1 MSRLLD
7 RSRVVGV
14 AFCSAAMVVGSPA
27 LAQSEALVVLRGSG
41 LKQVFTAP
49 ADEGM
54 ARAMG
59 MLSQRLREIPI
70 EISALAQDEE
80 ADQAM
85 AMLTSIM
92 PLVAGM
98 LDHPCEFTLID
109 HGGMA
114 NMLPDLDARI
124 VVQTGDRDVTTQ
136 MHNAVRFMA
145 QMAAEHEAD
154 MELSAMGGGKM
165 MKLTL
170 PMGQFVFGPGND
182 AETQFVFGLDAA
194 GDGIDMGSFKV
205 PSPSELDGA
214 KLDAQL
220 YVNVK
225 SMARVLTRVMESH
238 GDPNAQQVSET
249 IAQFMPEG
257 DLDIVGGSAIKNGR
271 RWSVLRARGAVTT
284 LENVTTAFAAL
295 IGEVNLHPDPI
306 SPDAFKLIP
315 QDVTTASVQVQ
326 DLSSMVAPL
335 QMVAFQAGLPEL
347 VGVIESLGKTW
358 VTYMSDET
366 GGGGLM
372 SLVMIQPD
380 VNAKAMAD
388 SLSEL
393 ANSANLHA
401 SVLHG
406 YVRMR
411 EWETKD
417 ERGGAMKLHSL
428 AFPGLP
434 VPFEVSLGV
443 VDDHLVIGAT
453 PQGVLAAV
461 DHWRSGRP
469 SLSDNAR
476 FKEASAG
483 LLGNAQ
489 KVTFMDMPNN
499 IGRGYP
505 VAQMLGSA
513 VANFVRSP
521 VDPSRDPGV
530 VTPSM
535 RTLARNAKA
544 WIGVTS
550 IQGGDFVFISSGDPS
565 IMVNVAGGAGSLG
578 ITPALLGVGVA
589 AAMAEQHGG
598 MNMH

>member
-1 MSRLLD
+1 MTRLLD
-7 RSRVVGV
+7 RGRVVGTV
-14 AFCSAAMVVGSPA
+14 FFTAALTVSTPV
-27 LAQSEALVVLRGSG
+27 LAQSEALVVVRGSG
-41 LKQVFTAP
+41 LTHMFTAP

-59 MLSQRLREIPI
+59 MLSQRIREIPA
-70 EISALAQDEE
+70 EISALAEDED

-85 AMLTSIM
+85 AMLTSVM

-98 LDHPCEFTLID
+98 LDHPCELTLID

-114 NMLPDLDARI
+114 GPLPDMDLRL
-124 VVQTGDRDVTTQ
+124 VVETGDREATTQ
-136 MHNAVRFMA
+136 MHNSLRFLA
-145 QMAAEHEAD
+145 QMASDHEVD
-154 MELSAMGGGKM
+154 LELSPMADSKL

-182 AETQFVFGLDAA
+182 AETQFVVGLDAA
-194 GDGIDMGSFKV
+194 GDGIDMESFQV
-205 PSPSELDGA
+205 PSPKELDGA
-214 KLDAQL
+214 KLDMQM

-225 SMARVLTRVMESH
+225 SIANVFTRVLQAH

-257 DLDIVGGSAIKNGR
+257 ELDVVGGSAIKNGR
-271 RWSVLRARGAVTT
+271 RWSVLRARGAVTAM
-284 LENVTTAFAAL
+284 ENVTGAFAAM
-295 IGEVNLHPDPI
+295 IGEVNLHPNPI
-306 SPDAFKLIP
+306 SADAFKLIP
-315 QDVTTASVQVQ
+315 QDVTMAGVQVQ

-335 QMVAFQAGLPEL
+335 QMVAFQAGMPEL

-380 VNAKAMAD
+380 VDAAAMAD

-401 SVLHG
+401 TVLHG

-417 ERGGAMKLHSL
+417 ERGDAIKLHSL

-434 VPFEVSLGV
+434 VPLEVSLGV
-443 VDDHLVIGAT
+443 IDDRLVIGAT

-461 DHWRSGRP
+461 DHWRSRRP
-469 SLSDNAR
+469 TLADNPR

-483 LLGNAQ
+483 LLSNAH

-499 IGRGYP
+499 IDRGYP
-505 VAQMLGSA
+505 IAQMLGSA

-521 VDPSRDPGV
+521 VDPSRNPGV

-535 RTLARNAKA
+535 RTLAKNAMA

-550 IQGGDFVFISSGDPS
+550 IQDGDFVFIASGDPS
-565 IMVNVAGGAGSLG
+565 MMVNVAGGAGSMGL
-578 ITPALLGVGVA
+578 TPALLGVGVA
-589 AAMAEQHGG
+589 AALAQEHGG
-598 MNMH
+598 INMH